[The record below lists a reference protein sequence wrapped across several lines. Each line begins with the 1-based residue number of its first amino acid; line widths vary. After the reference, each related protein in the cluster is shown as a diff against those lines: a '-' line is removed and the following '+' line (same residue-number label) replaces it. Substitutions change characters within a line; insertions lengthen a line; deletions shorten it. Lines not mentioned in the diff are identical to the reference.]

1 VRATV
6 ALLALALAAGCA
18 GRPAL
23 LGLEPAA
30 RDTRLAG
37 DQAAVRRYREGM
49 RAVVTYLD
57 ARPDLFPPGRP
68 TGPRLLPAADR
79 EAVRDVWRRFL
90 DYVLALDA
98 LAKDHDGF
106 DRLPPPAR
114 YVSGRIA
121 HAAFVGQ
128 YRFALDFLDRTSR
141 DPDLDVLLNEPVPEL
156 GLPAGTY
163 VRVKYRFLNVIRA
176 TQFAAWAVVARDIPA
191 DVLPGLAAGIAE
203 DSAALWQAG
212 RGRGPQLT
220 AENALRVV
228 QRAGVAAWFPVQA
241 GVAEWMGDT
250 RTTRRPPLVSPDQ
263 ITHLRGRLE
272 PGDILLERREWYLSN
287 IGLPGFWPHAALYVG
302 TPADR
307 RMLAAH
313 PDVRRWA
320 HRQGEAD
327 SDLEALLRQQA
338 PAAYA
343 ASLTLAD
350 GHARRVL
357 EAISEG
363 VVFTSLEHSA
373 AADALA
379 VLRPRLSP
387 VERAAALVRAFSYAG
402 RPYDFDFDFRTDG
415 ALVCTELVYKAYEA
429 ALRLPLVELLGR
441 PVLPANELVR
451 RFDAEVGTPAQQFDL
466 VLFLDGPE
474 AAGLAVERSVDEF
487 RQSWRRPK
495 WRVAARD

>member
-1 VRATV
+1 LIV
-6 ALLALALAAGCA
+6 
-18 GRPAL
+18 
-23 LGLEPAA
+23 LEPAA
-30 RDTRLAG
+30 RDARLAG
-37 DQAAVRRYREGM
+37 DQAAVRRYRDGM
-49 RAVVTYLD
+49 RAVVMYVD
-57 ARPDLFPPGRP
+57 ARPDLFSPGRP
-68 TGPRLLPAADR
+68 TGPRLLLAADR
-79 EAVRDVWRRFL
+79 EAVLDVWRRFL

-98 LAKDHDGF
+98 LAREHDGF
-106 DRLPPPAR
+106 DRLPVPAR
-114 YVSGRIA
+114 HVSGRIA

-163 VRVKYRFLNVIRA
+163 ARVKFRFLNVIRA
-176 TQFAAWAVVARDIPA
+176 TQFAAWAVVARGSPA
-191 DVLPGLAAGIAE
+191 DVAPDLAAGLAE
-203 DSAALWQAG
+203 DSATLWQAG

-228 QRAGVAAWFPVQA
+228 QRAGAAAWFPVQA

-250 RTTRRPPLVSPDQ
+250 RTTRRPPLISAEQ
-263 ITHLRGRLE
+263 IADLLRRLE

-307 RMLAAH
+307 RTLAAD
-313 PDVRRWA
+313 PDVKAWVRR
-320 HRQGEAD
+320 HGRAD
-327 SDLEALLRQQA
+327 GDLEGLLRHRA

-343 ASLTLAD
+343 ASLSSEA
-350 GHARRVL
+350 GYARRVL

-379 VLRPRLSP
+379 LLRPRLSP
-387 VERAAALVRAFSYAG
+387 VERAAALVRAFRYAG
-402 RPYDFDFDFRTDG
+402 RPYDFDFRTDA
-415 ALVCTELVYKAYEA
+415 ALVCTELVYKAYEP
-429 ALRLPLVELLGR
+429 ALRFPLVELLGR

-451 RFDAEVGTPAQQFDL
+451 RFDAELGTPAQQLAL
-466 VLFLDGPE
+466 VAFLDGQEEAGVAPE
-474 AAGLAVERSVDEF
+474 RPVEEF
-487 RQSWRRPK
+487 RRSWRRPK
-495 WRVAARD
+495 WRVRLQE